1 MRKLGEDQKI
11 DFVIAWVDGN
21 DPEWRREKSDRISG
35 ISGFDRVDDREERY
49 RDWDNLHYWFRGVEK
64 FAPWVRKIHLV
75 TWGHIPHWLNIEHPK
90 LNIVRHE
97 EFIPEK
103 FCPTF
108 NSHTIEWNL
117 HRIPDL
123 SENFVYFN
131 DDIFLLK
138 SIAVEDFF
146 RNGRP
151 VDMLALQPDVA
162 NVNDQVMPYIYL
174 NNAMLLAKYFDKRDN
189 IKKHPGAYFHIGYPP
204 MYFFYNMLELA
215 FPRFTGFY
223 TVHGLSPLMKSTCQK
238 LWELES
244 ELLTQVC
251 SHPFRH
257 KEDVN
262 QYVLREYQKLSGE
275 FVPKNVQKL
284 CGYYDV
290 EENNDRLVQ
299 TITGQKKKMI
309 CINDSNHEIDFEK
322 AKQEIISALEK
333 ILPERSLFEKKL

>member
-97 EFIPEK
+97 EFISEK

-138 SIAVEDFF
+138 SIAAEDGWKM
-146 RNGRP
+146 RNP
-151 VDMLALQPDVA
+151 SQ
-162 NVNDQVMPYIYL
+162 
-174 NNAMLLAKYFDKRDN
+174 
-189 IKKHPGAYFHIGYPP
+189 
-204 MYFFYNMLELA
+204 
-215 FPRFTGFY
+215 
-223 TVHGLSPLMKSTCQK
+223 
-238 LWELES
+238 
-244 ELLTQVC
+244 
-251 SHPFRH
+251 
-257 KEDVN
+257 
-262 QYVLREYQKLSGE
+262 
-275 FVPKNVQKL
+275 
-284 CGYYDV
+284 
-290 EENNDRLVQ
+290 
-299 TITGQKKKMI
+299 
-309 CINDSNHEIDFEK
+309 
-322 AKQEIISALEK
+322 
-333 ILPERSLFEKKL
+333 